1 MTKSPSSFHLIN
13 FKSALVGLG
22 RALVFSKDEHELVI
36 DGTIQRFEYCFELC
50 WKAMRESLMLE
61 GLEANSPKETLRQA
75 FAAEWITDER
85 LWLDMLEDR
94 NLTSH
99 TYFIDMAERVYDHL
113 AKYYQAMMD
122 VSVVLSEKYS

>member
-1 MTKSPSSFHLIN
+1 MTAHSDFHLIN
-13 FKSALVGLG
+13 FKSALVGFEK
-22 RALVFSKDEHELVI
+22 ALAYSKNEHELVI

-50 WKAMRESLMLE
+50 WKAIRETLALE

-75 FAAEWITDER
+75 FAADWIKDET

-99 TYFIDMAERVYDHL
+99 TYFIDMAERVYNHL
-113 AKYYQAMMD
+113 ADYYKAMTD
-122 VSVVLSEKYS
+122 ISSLLSEKRS